1 MSVYPSFAVLAFRYA
16 SNLLNTWKDI
26 LYPLQIKVEGN
37 CGDCKVQ
44 KSYNNMWE
52 KLKQDVLRDLKEIKT
67 QTNLDSLIITG
78 VGLGGGL
85 SALSYIDIAFQNIFS
100 RMKLITFGAP
110 RVGNKYWAAYFDL
123 ITLGYTKRYFVY
135 GNSIVFMPRCFTLL
149 CNYRHTGIKIVCYQE
164 TRTCRQ

>member
-1 MSVYPSFAVLAFRYA
+1 MSVYPSFAVLAFRYT

-26 LYPLQIKVEGN
+26 LYPLQTKVGGT
-37 CGDCKVQ
+37 CGDCKIQ

-78 VGLGGGL
+78 LGLGGGL
-85 SALSYIDIAFQNIFS
+85 STLSYIDIAFQNIFS
-100 RMKLITFGAP
+100 KMKLITFGAP

-123 ITLGYTKRYFVY
+123 ITLGHTKRYIVY
-135 GNSIVFMPRCFTLL
+135 GDPVVFMPRCFSLL
-149 CNYRHTGIKIVCYQE
+149 CNYRHTGIKIVCYQDS
-164 TRTCRQ
+164 RTCRQ